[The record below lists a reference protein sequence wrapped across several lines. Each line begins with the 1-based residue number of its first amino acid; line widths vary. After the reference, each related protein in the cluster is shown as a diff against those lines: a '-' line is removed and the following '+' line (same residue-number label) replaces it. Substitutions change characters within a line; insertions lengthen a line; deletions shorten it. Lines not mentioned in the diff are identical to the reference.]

1 MGVTLSRRSL
11 KGGKIGDID
20 LGTSLTSKVKTF
32 IAIAGGNYGVYTCT
46 G

>member
-1 MGVTLSRRSL
+1 MGVTLSRRAL
-11 KGGKIGDID
+11 KGGKIGDLDI
-20 LGTSLTSKVKTF
+20 GTPLTDKVKTF